1 MRAPAGTYSG
11 WAEAGPRMRRQYL
24 HCCRTRGPTMM
35 RATMK
40 HRRPHPPGGPRRAG
54 PQGGRAADPPRPYNA
69 SATATPDA
77 SARDLVFGAEPVHEL
92 IAAAP
97 GAVRTLYV
105 RADLQ
110 ARFAGD
116 IERVRA
122 AGGHVVAAE
131 AAGLVRMAGAE
142 SRHQGVVALIREYSY
157 AEFEDV
163 VAEAPDPLLL
173 VDGVTDPRNLG
184 ALLRSADGA
193 GVSTVVLARDR
204 TAAVTPAAIKS
215 SSGAW
220 VHLKIARCG
229 NVARAMEDLKQAGYW
244 IAALAPEGDREIYQL
259 DTTRRLA
266 LVVGSEGRGVREIVR
281 RNSDFV
287 VRIPMYGKVGSLNVS
302 VAAAV
307 ALFEIARRRAAAQ
320 TAAAGKPE

>member
-1 MRAPAGTYSG
+1 MG
-11 WAEAGPRMRRQYL
+11 
-24 HCCRTRGPTMM
+24 
-35 RATMK
+35 
-40 HRRPHPPGGPRRAG
+40 
-54 PQGGRAADPPRPYNA
+54 A
-69 SATATPDA
+69 SARTDA
-77 SARDLVFGAEPVHEL
+77 SAHDLVFGAEPVHEF

-97 GAVRTLYV
+97 GSVRTLYV
-105 RADLQ
+105 RTDLQ
-110 ARFAGD
+110 TRFAGD
-116 IERVRA
+116 IERVRT

-131 AAGLVRMAGAE
+131 ATALVRMAGGE

-163 VAEAPDPLLL
+163 VAAAPHPLLL

-184 ALLRSADGA
+184 ALFRSAEGA
-193 GVSTVVLARDR
+193 GVGSVVLARDR

-244 IAALAPEGDREIYQL
+244 IAALAPEGDLEIYEI

-266 LVVGSEGRGVREIVR
+266 IVVGSEGRGVREIVR
-281 RNSDFV
+281 KNSDFV
-287 VRIPMYGKVGSLNVS
+287 VRVPMYGKVGSLNVS

>member
-1 MRAPAGTYSG
+1 
-11 WAEAGPRMRRQYL
+11 
-24 HCCRTRGPTMM
+24 
-35 RATMK
+35 MK
-40 HRRPHPPGGPRRAG
+40 HRRPTPPPGGPWRAR
-54 PQGGRAADPPRPYNA
+54 PERGRATGPPRPQTAPTPAPPPLAAARARASVSAPELRTPA
-69 SATATPDA
+69 SAGTEAA
-77 SARDLVFGAEPVHEL
+77 ALDLVFGAEPVHEL

-97 GAVRTLYV
+97 DAVRTLYV
-105 RADLQ
+105 RAGLE
-110 ARFAGD
+110 ARFGGD
-116 IERVRA
+116 IARVRA

-131 AAGLVRMAGAE
+131 AAALARMAGAE
-142 SRHQGVVALIREYSY
+142 SRHQGVIALIREYSY
-157 AEFEDV
+157 TPFEDV
-163 VAEAPDPLLL
+163 VAAAPDPLLL

-184 ALLRSADGA
+184 ALLRSAEGA
-193 GVSTVVLARDR
+193 GVGTVVLARDR

-229 NVARAMEDLKQAGYW
+229 NVVRAMEDLKQAGYW
-244 IAALAPEGDREIYQL
+244 IAALAPEGELEIYEL

-281 RNSDFV
+281 KNADFV

-307 ALFEIARRRAAAQ
+307 ALFEVARRRAAAL
-320 TAAAGKPE
+320 AAAGKPA